1 MKIKKM
7 FFGLTLAAVSVGAI
21 AGVLAPSAIESPVGA
36 AEAVEP
42 LANGQVILRLEK
54 NTECILTDEKI
65 LETVYVHNWNDGGGT
80 DWNNPRLIS
89 TFNLK
94 AYDEGRWTFTLK
106 MGEETSGESHLR
118 DKFILRDVTGNIK
131 TPDSQWIGLDA
142 THEYVL
148 EINADGSIKTGE
160 WKKVAQPFTSNML
173 RLWVNTGSY
182 GGTEKQILLNVWGDL
197 GAYKSLPTDYAPM
210 GTEGTEGST
219 FYMPYFDVPK
229 SAITENHVQFQQ
241 ISPQG
246 SFELAF
252 NHNELGEENT
262 YAAGDNAQIYFLW
275 TDEAGAGKFSQGSFG
290 TDESLSATFIKPVL
304 EGYFACLDDVDNGY
318 ANWDRV
324 KQTWISYTDEESVEH
339 WIVTGELSSVEL
351 SDFATEADYVTGN
364 RTATTN
370 AWTKVQQMD
379 ALWAETNAQSPLFG
393 VSFGNM
399 DNGIIIAVVTLL
411 SVVSVSAIVFI
422 SMKRRHSKKN

>member
-7 FFGLTLAAVSVGAI
+7 FFGLTLAAVSVGAL
-21 AGVLAPSAIESPVGA
+21 AGVLAPHAIETPVGA
-36 AEAVEP
+36 ADAVEP

-54 NTECILTDEKI
+54 NAECTLTDDEI

-94 AYDEGRWTFTLK
+94 AYDEGRWTFTLE
-106 MGEETSGESHLR
+106 MGEEASGVSYLR
-118 DKFILRDVTGNIK
+118 DKFILRDVTGNMK

-148 EINADGSIKTGE
+148 EINADGGIVTGAWEKTT
-160 WKKVAQPFTSNML
+160 QPYTSDML

-182 GGTEKQILLNVWGDL
+182 GGWGKHILLNVWGDE
-197 GAYKSLPTDYAPM
+197 GAYKSLPTTYATM
-210 GTEGTEGST
+210 GVEGST
-219 FYMPYFDVPK
+219 FSMPYFDVPK
-229 SAITENHVQFQQ
+229 TAITGKHVQFQQ
-241 ISPQG
+241 ITSQG
-246 SFELAF
+246 IFDVEF
-252 NHNELGEENT
+252 NHNELGKDNT

-275 TDEAGAGKFSQGSFG
+275 SDDTGSTKFSQGSFDG
-290 TDESLSATFIKPVL
+290 SLSATYIKPVL
-304 EGYFACLDDVDNGY
+304 EGYFACLNDADNGY
-318 ANWDRV
+318 ANWNRV
-324 KQTWISYTDEESVEH
+324 KQTWISYTDEEGAEH
-339 WIVTGELSSVEL
+339 WIVTGELGSVEL
-351 SDFATEADYVTGN
+351 SDFATEADYATGN
-364 RTATTN
+364 RTATVN
-370 AWTKVQQMD
+370 AWTKVEQMD
-379 ALWAETNAQSPLFG
+379 ALWEKANAQSPLFG